1 MNSHPPQHN
10 QNRVHH
16 PDQLS
21 LEQALTLLR
30 LLVLDRRTTPVLPP
44 LKLLMQLLCARKRS
58 LASGDRQFDACLFEL
73 GKTLDEQIRDGAP
86 VTIRAS
92 FDLLTEYFRKLE
104 AATGHLNH
112 LAFMGSE
119 QIDVELLV
127 ELKQDMELFASF
139 SPDFFNRLLVDDL
152 LKSQLLDSYGRRRI
166 RLLLDGLTQVQEVR
180 MQKSGAR
187 LYDLQSV
194 QLIINRLNQLEQEE
208 RLFMQVAEVV
218 LSLSGTQQHLTIS
231 TPQGVEGVRRT
242 TQIELRQ
249 RYGFEGQLPDTLFQ
263 KALELVK
270 LEAIYANAIL
280 PQVMRGNSGLR
291 REFVAKSGL
300 DLFYIEELEVRY
312 CERNGIDPELLQ
324 QFRAAA

>member
-1 MNSHPPQHN
+1 MNSHPSQHN
-10 QNRVHH
+10 SNSVQH
-16 PDQLS
+16 PDQLTP
-21 LEQALTLLR
+21 EQALAL
-30 LLVLDRRTTPVLPP
+30 
-44 LKLLMQLLCARKRS
+44 LKLLALDSRPMPSRPSVKQLMQLLCARKRS
-58 LASGDRQFDACLFEL
+58 LASGDRQFDTCLFEL

-86 VTIRAS
+86 VTLRAG

-166 RLLLDGLTQVQEVR
+166 RLLLDGLAQVQEVR

-187 LYDLQSV
+187 LYDLQAV

-218 LSLSGTQQHLTIS
+218 LTLSGTQHLAIS
-231 TPQGVEGVRRT
+231 TPLGVEGIRRT

-249 RYGFEGQLPDTLFQ
+249 RYGFEGQLPDALFQ

-280 PQVMRGNSGLR
+280 PQVMRGNRGLR
-291 REFVAKSGL
+291 RDFIAKSGL
-300 DLFYIEELEVRY
+300 DLFYIEELEARY
-312 CERNGIDPELLQ
+312 CERNGISPELLQ
-324 QFRAAA
+324 QLRTAT